1 MMKFLQ
7 KRRKIHESEPESQ
20 DESESKNEYESD
32 VDEEGDEEGCGC
44 CKLNMKGKEMHLLEF
59 TPLSIKK
66 KLIFKFFFISFYL
79 FNL

>member
-1 MMKFLQ
+1 LLLLPTTMMKFLQ

-59 TPLSIKK
+59 TPLSKK
-66 KLIFKFFFISFYL
+66 K
-79 FNL
+79 N